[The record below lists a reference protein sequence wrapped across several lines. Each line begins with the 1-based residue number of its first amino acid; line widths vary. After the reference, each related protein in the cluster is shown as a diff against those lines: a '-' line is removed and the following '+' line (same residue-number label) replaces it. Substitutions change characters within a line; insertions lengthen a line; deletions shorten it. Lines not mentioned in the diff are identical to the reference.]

1 MVYTFSVWAFSIS
14 YMRNKYQ
21 IIDQVAG
28 FGGHPHLGHLDENGE
43 ELETKPYESNL
54 FLFFLFNLDYGFREG
69 PAAGWTAP
77 PALPD
82 GAAPVLPPAWSADLS
97 PTAAPPA
104 PRHPAGAHSLSSLAP
119 PADHQAP
126 SSRTPSPRT

>member
-28 FGGHPHLGHLDENGE
+28 FNEHPHLG
-43 ELETKPYESNL
+43 LEADKPYESNL

-69 PAAGWTAP
+69 PRCRLDAP

-82 GAAPVLPPAWSADLS
+82 GAAPRVFRPPAGDLPP
-97 PTAAPPA
+97 TRRRPPL
-104 PRHPAGAHSLSSLAP
+104 G
-119 PADHQAP
+119 
-126 SSRTPSPRT
+126 TPERRA